1 MNAAATPT
9 APVALVTGA
18 SRGIGRAICQSL
30 ARRGWDVALSYVS
43 NDAAARETV
52 ALVEAQ
58 GRRALAVKSDA
69 GDAAQVRSLFAQIDR
84 HFGRI
89 DALVNNAGI
98 VGGQHSILDL
108 DVALLRAVFD
118 ANVIGAFLCTQ
129 EAARRMSK
137 QKGGPGGVVV
147 NVSSAAARHGG
158 LPLES
163 HYAASKGAIDSFTI
177 ALGKELPAHGIRV
190 NAVRPGLILTDIHEA
205 HGGQE
210 MLARVGPTIPIGHAG
225 RPEEVGDVVAFLC
238 SSESSYVHGALID
251 VSGGR

>member
-1 MNAAATPT
+1 MN

-18 SRGIGRAICQSL
+18 SRGIGRAICHTL
-30 ARRGWDVALSYVS
+30 ARRGWDVCLTYVS
-43 NDAAARETV
+43 NDAAAAETV

-58 GRRALAVKSDA
+58 GRRGLAVKSDSA
-69 GDAAQVRSLFAQIDR
+69 DAAQVRSLFAEIDR

-108 DVALLRAVFD
+108 DVSLLRAVFD
-118 ANVIGAFLCTQ
+118 ANVVGAFLCTQ

-137 QKGGPGGVVV
+137 QRGGPGGVVV

-158 LPLES
+158 LP
-163 HYAASKGAIDSFTI
+163 SKGAIDSFTI

-225 RPEEVGDVVAFLC
+225 QPQEVADVVAFLC
-238 SSESSYVHGALID
+238 SAESSYVHGALID
-251 VSGGR
+251 VSGGL

>member
-1 MNAAATPT
+1 MNAVGNR
-9 APVALVTGA
+9 VAVVTGG
-18 SRGIGRAICQSL
+18 SRGIGRAICQAL
-30 ARRGWDVALSYVS
+30 ARRGWDVCLSYAS
-43 NDAAARETV
+43 NAAAARETV
-52 ALVEAQ
+52 ALVEAE
-58 GRRALAVKSDA
+58 GRRALAVQSDVA
-69 GDAAQVRSLFAQIDR
+69 DEAQVCQLFAEIDR
-84 HFGRI
+84 TFGRV

-98 VGGQHSILDL
+98 VGGQHAILDL
-108 DVALLRAVFD
+108 DVAHLRAVFD
-118 ANVIGAFLCTQ
+118 ANVVGAFVCTR
-129 EAARRMSK
+129 EAARRMST

-163 HYAASKGAIDSFTI
+163 HYAASKGAMDSFTI
-177 ALGKELPAHGIRV
+177 ALAKELPAHGIRV

-225 RPEEVGDVVAFLC
+225 RPQEVGDVVAFLC
-238 SSESSYVHGALID
+238 SAESSYVHGALVD

>member
-1 MNAAATPT
+1 LNAASTPA

-18 SRGIGRAICQSL
+18 SRGIGRAICQTL
-30 ARRGWDVALSYVS
+30 ARRGWDVCLTYVS

-58 GRRALAVKSDA
+58 GRRALAVKSDSA
-69 GDAAQVRSLFAQIDR
+69 DADQVRSLFVEIDR

-98 VGGQHSILDL
+98 VGGQHAILDL
-108 DVALLRAVFD
+108 DVSLLRAVFD

-137 QKGGPGGVVV
+137 QRGGPGGVVV

-177 ALGKELPAHGIRV
+177 ALAKELPAHGIRV

-225 RPEEVGDVVAFLC
+225 QPQEVADVVAFLC
-238 SSESSYVHGALID
+238 SAESSYVHGALID

>member
-1 MNAAATPT
+1 MNAVGNR
-9 APVALVTGA
+9 VAVVTGG
-18 SRGIGRAICQSL
+18 SRGIGRAICQAL
-30 ARRGWDVALSYVS
+30 ARRGWDVCLSYAS
-43 NDAAARETV
+43 NAAAARETV
-52 ALVEAQ
+52 ALVEAE
-58 GRRALAVKSDA
+58 GRRALAVQSDVA
-69 GDAAQVRSLFAQIDR
+69 DEAQVCQLFAEIDR
-84 HFGRI
+84 TFGRV

-98 VGGQHSILDL
+98 VGGQHAILDL
-108 DVALLRAVFD
+108 DVAHLRAVFD
-118 ANVIGAFLCTQ
+118 ANVVGAFVCTR
-129 EAARRMSK
+129 EAARRMST

-158 LPLES
+158 LPLEA

-177 ALGKELPAHGIRV
+177 ALAKELPAHGIRV

-225 RPEEVGDVVAFLC
+225 RPQEVGDVVAFLC
-238 SSESSYVHGALID
+238 SAESSYVHGALVD

>member
-1 MNAAATPT
+1 MN

-18 SRGIGRAICQSL
+18 SRGIGRAICHTL
-30 ARRGWDVALSYVS
+30 ARRGWDVCLTYVS
-43 NDAAARETV
+43 NDAAAAETV

-58 GRRALAVKSDA
+58 GRRGLAMKSDSA
-69 GDAAQVRSLFAQIDR
+69 DAAQVRSLFAEIDR

-108 DVALLRAVFD
+108 DVSLLRAVFD
-118 ANVIGAFLCTQ
+118 ANVVGAFLCTQ

-137 QKGGPGGVVV
+137 QRGGPGGVVV

-225 RPEEVGDVVAFLC
+225 QPQEVADVVAFLC
-238 SSESSYVHGALID
+238 SAESSYVHGALID